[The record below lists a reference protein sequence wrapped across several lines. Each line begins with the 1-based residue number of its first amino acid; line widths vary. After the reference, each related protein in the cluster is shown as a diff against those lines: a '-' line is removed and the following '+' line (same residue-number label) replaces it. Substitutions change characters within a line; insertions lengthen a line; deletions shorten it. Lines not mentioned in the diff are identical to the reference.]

1 MAEFTPITTQ
11 EEFDAAITDRLSRQ
25 KAKLTEE
32 MEEFKKNYSDY
43 DELKKS
49 SEDGKAQI
57 ASLTEQLEKL
67 KTDSEAD
74 RKSIEDKD
82 AEIAKYARAAEKT
95 NIAIAKGLPIELAS
109 RLKGETKEELEADA
123 DKLLSLVGTRNTAPM
138 ASPEQVEEDGV
149 MAAFKKMN
157 PHIKI

>member
-11 EEFDAAITDRLSRQ
+11 EELNELIKDRLDRQ
-25 KAKLTEE
+25 TAKHNEE
-32 MEEFKKNYSDY
+32 MEAYKE
-43 DELKKS
+43 EVRKS

-74 RKSIEDKD
+74 RKSIADKD

-95 NIAIAKGLPIELAS
+95 DIAIKKGLPIELAS

-123 DKLLSLVGTRNTAPM
+123 EKLLSLVGTRNTAPM